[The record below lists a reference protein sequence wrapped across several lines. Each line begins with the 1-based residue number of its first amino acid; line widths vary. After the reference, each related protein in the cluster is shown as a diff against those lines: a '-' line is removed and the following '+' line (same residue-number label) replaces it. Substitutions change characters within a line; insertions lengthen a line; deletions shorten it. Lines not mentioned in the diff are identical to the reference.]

1 MIHFVSYYCLM
12 QLNVFTSVGSNLRF
26 SNFCRSL
33 EWSQRQSTIPFFQTL
48 LFSKEHMSFLFLQLS
63 VMECF
68 RHIVLPHFFS
78 MPYLKR
84 SSWPHSIFQYM
95 FFISTCFSSVSYN
108 KLRCIFLEFFSR
120 IFHIHDVRSLKIK
133 TCSPPCRIIIVFS
146 NWVRYILIFH
156 KS

>member
-1 MIHFVSYYCLM
+1 MKSKAVNHSF
-12 QLNVFTSVGSNLRF
+12 F
-26 SNFCRSL
+26 SDA
-33 EWSQRQSTIPFFQTL
+33 PFF
-48 LFSKEHMSFLFLQLS
+48 KRAYVISFLTVITILLHTCEY
-63 VMECF
+63 MECF